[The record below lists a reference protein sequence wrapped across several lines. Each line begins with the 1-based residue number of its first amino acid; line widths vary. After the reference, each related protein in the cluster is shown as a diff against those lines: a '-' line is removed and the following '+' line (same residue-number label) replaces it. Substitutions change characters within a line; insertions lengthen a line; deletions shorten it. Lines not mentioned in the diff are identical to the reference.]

1 MRETKFSATR
11 NHALDDDGTDGDEI
25 LAQRARRGDER
36 AFNLLFRRYH
46 REVEAFVRSRV
57 QGHAE
62 VAEDITIDIFT
73 KVFRFL
79 DSYQSG
85 SFRGWI
91 YQIARNTVI
100 DYSRGYRVD
109 EPLDQIHDI
118 VSSMPEPD
126 TQVIVNEMR
135 TELLAALATLP
146 PIPRRILE
154 LRLKGYGLSEICDDL
169 GMELSAVKSA
179 QHRAL
184 RKLRVTLHGTVTDQG
199 NRV

>member
-1 MRETKFSATR
+1 MKETRRSATDTYSF
-11 NHALDDDGTDGDEI
+11 DDDATEVDEV
-25 LAQRARRGDER
+25 LAQRAREGDER
-36 AFNLLFRRYH
+36 AFDLLFRRYH

-57 QGHAE
+57 QGHVE
-62 VAEDITIDIFT
+62 IAEDITIDVFT
-73 KVFRFL
+73 EVFRFL
-79 DSYQSG
+79 GRYQSG
-85 SFRGWI
+85 SFRGWL

-100 DYSRGYRVD
+100 DYSRGHRADV
-109 EPLDQIHDI
+109 PLDEIGNA

-126 TQVIVNEMR
+126 KQVMVNEMR
-135 TELLAALATLP
+135 AELLTALGTLP
-146 PIPRRILE
+146 PVPRRILE

-184 RKLRVTLHGTVTDQG
+184 RKLRATLHGAKTDQE

>member
-1 MRETKFSATR
+1 MRETRRSATGD
-11 NHALDDDGTDGDEI
+11 HAVDDDGTDVDEV
-25 LAQRARRGDER
+25 LAQRIRNGDER
-36 AFNLLFRRYH
+36 AFDLLYRRYH

-79 DSYQSG
+79 DRYQSG
-85 SFRGWI
+85 SFRGWL

-109 EPLDQIHDI
+109 VPLDEIHN
-118 VSSMPEPD
+118 VASSMPEPD
-126 TQVIVNEMR
+126 KQVIVNEMR
-135 TELLAALATLP
+135 AELLTALETLP

-184 RKLRVTLHGTVTDQG
+184 RKLRSTLHGTVIEQG
-199 NRV
+199 DRV